1 MDGIIPTGARMLR
14 IVVQG
19 LAAVYRKDEPISD
32 ISILRSLDGLAYDDE
47 RFTDY
52 LGGPA
57 EEDALA
63 AVLESGGSLRFRYC
77 EGDSL
82 LVAST
87 EYRSKR
93 PLSESELH
101 LLVDYTMG
109 QWSDGIGE
117 NWVCESEER
126 CGFTVMCL
134 TAGDG
139 VPSEY
144 PSVQLIE
151 ELAAN

>member
-1 MDGIIPTGARMLR
+1 MLR
-14 IVVQG
+14 IVVEG
-19 LAAVYRKDEPISD
+19 LAAVFREDDQITDASV
-32 ISILRSLDGLAYDDE
+32 LRSLDGLTYDDE

-52 LGGPA
+52 LGGPP
-57 EEDALA
+57 EEDILASAL
-63 AVLESGGSLRFRYC
+63 VSGGNLRFSHRDG
-77 EGDSL
+77 EPL
-82 LVAST
+82 LTAIT
-87 EYRSKR
+87 EYRSNR
-93 PLSESELH
+93 PLTESELR

-117 NWVCESEER
+117 NWACESPDR

-139 VPSEY
+139 VPEGY

-151 ELAAN
+151 EPADA